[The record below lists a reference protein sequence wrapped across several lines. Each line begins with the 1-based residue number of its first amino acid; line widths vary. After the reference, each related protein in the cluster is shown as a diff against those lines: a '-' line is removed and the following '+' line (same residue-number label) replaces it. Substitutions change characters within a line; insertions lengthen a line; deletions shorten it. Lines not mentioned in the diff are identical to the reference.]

1 MNTSTSTPV
10 TLPVAI
16 IGAGPVGLA
25 AAAHLARRDQPFVVF
40 ERGSTPG
47 AAVAE
52 WGHVTFFSPWR
63 YVVDEAARHLLESVG
78 WTMPDPDRDPT
89 GRELLDHYLAPL
101 AAHPAIAPHLRLGAR
116 VVSVTR
122 QGMDRVPSHGREQC
136 PFEIV
141 TIRRDG
147 SETRHLARAVID
159 ASGTWD
165 RPNPAGASG
174 VPAAGER
181 EAAERVSYG
190 IPDVFGATRDRF
202 AGRRV
207 MVIGSG
213 HSAMDSI
220 LGLARLRHEEPSTE
234 VLWAMRSTPNERTF
248 GGLDDDQLAGRG
260 ALGERAKAAVD
271 AGDVELIAPF
281 RVNAFELKGETV
293 AVTGTTDD
301 GDDTLV
307 VDEVIVA
314 TGFRPDFTAMTELR
328 LDLHPWLESPRL
340 LGPLIDP
347 NEHSCGTVPPHGVD
361 ELAHPEPDVFI
372 VGMKS
377 YGRAP
382 TFLMLTG
389 YEQVRS
395 VVAALAGDW
404 AAARDTRL
412 VLPDTGVC
420 HGPGVTEEPAL
431 VPAAPDCCG

>member
-1 MNTSTSTPV
+1 MNTAKSTLES
-10 TLPVAI
+10 LPVAV

-25 AAAHLARRDQPFVVF
+25 AAAQLALRDHAFIVF
-40 ERGSTPG
+40 EQGATPG

-63 YVVDEAARHLLESVG
+63 YVVDDGARQLLEVTGWSVR
-78 WTMPDPDRDPT
+78 DPDSDPT
-89 GRELLDHYLAPL
+89 GRELLDLYLTPL
-101 AAHPAIAPHLRLGAR
+101 AAHPAIAPHLRLGSR

-122 QGMDRVPSHGREQC
+122 QGMDRVPSEGREQR

-141 TIRRDG
+141 TVETNGR
-147 SETRHLARAVID
+147 ETRHLARAIID

-181 EAAERVSYG
+181 AAAARVSYG
-190 IPDVFGATRDRF
+190 IPDVFGTKRQRF

-220 LGLARLRHEEPSTE
+220 LGLTRLKRDEPSTE
-234 VLWAMRSTPNERTF
+234 ILWTMRSTPSERTF
-248 GGLDDDQLAGRG
+248 GGLDDDQLAERG
-260 ALGERAKAAVD
+260 ALGERAKVAVD
-271 AGDVELIAPF
+271 SGSVHLVAPF
-281 RVNAFELKGETV
+281 RVKGFELGADTV
-293 AVTGTTDD
+293 AVTGQTDD
-301 GDDTLV
+301 GDDTIT

-314 TGFRPDFTAMTELR
+314 TGFRPDFTALSELR
-328 LDLHPWLESPRL
+328 LDLHPWLESPRA
-340 LGPLIDP
+340 LGPMIDP
-347 NEHSCGTVPPHGVD
+347 NEHSCGTVPPHG
-361 ELAHPEPDVFI
+361 ELELRHPEQDVYI

-412 VLPDTGVC
+412 VLPETGLC
-420 HGPGVTEEPAL
+420 NGPGDANEPVLA
-431 VPAAPDCCG
+431 PATADTSG